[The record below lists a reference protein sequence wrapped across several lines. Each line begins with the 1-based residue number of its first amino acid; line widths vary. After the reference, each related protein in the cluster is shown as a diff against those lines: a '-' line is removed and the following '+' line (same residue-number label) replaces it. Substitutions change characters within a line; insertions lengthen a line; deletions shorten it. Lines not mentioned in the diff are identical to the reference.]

1 MASAAKPQKK
11 QRKLT
16 KQPNGGA
23 LLTPYKKGESGNPAG
38 GKKSQLTLIR
48 EAFEIEYDWKLSK
61 HDAEQLLK
69 MLVFAP
75 KEELHKLAANPST
88 PTIVLNYIHALFADI
103 KKGQINA
110 AKDIVEFS
118 FGRAT
123 QKIEVDD
130 KRQEPQV
137 FDRDKILLTM
147 RRFCEVLNL
156 DDLKEFEKMFKEVV
170 LQKKAQGAKI
180 INQN

>member
-1 MASAAKPQKK
+1 MASAAKPK
-11 QRKLT
+11 RKLI

-23 LLTPYKKGESGNPAG
+23 LLAPYKKGESGNPAG

-103 KKGQINA
+103 KAGRINA

-130 KRQEPQV
+130 KRDSQSQV
-137 FDRDKILLTM
+137 FTRDKILLTM
-147 RRFCEVLNL
+147 RQFCEILNL

-180 INQN
+180 INQSN